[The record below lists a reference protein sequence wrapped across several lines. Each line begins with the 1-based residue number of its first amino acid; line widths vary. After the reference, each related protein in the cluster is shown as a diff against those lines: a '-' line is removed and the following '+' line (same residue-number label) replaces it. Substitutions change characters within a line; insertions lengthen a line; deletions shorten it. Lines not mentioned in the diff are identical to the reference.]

1 MRTYYI
7 NTGNENGGPFSIDE
21 LKLQNISTA
30 TLVWYNGMDEWKYAS
45 EIEELKPFFTV
56 YPPLIQQ
63 IESPK
68 QIDEIIPKTIFG
80 LKKSHF
86 ILAVLFV
93 LIMIFVLILN
103 IIQNNKRSILDER
116 NKQTELGNEKVKLE
130 QKVAT
135 EQRIQEEI
143 QKKIVSENTNNFK
156 KDSINGRLSEIK
168 ELLIVNKNKLRNAKN
183 DLDATQK
190 FQLLR
195 SEDTKEEQIN
205 SFQNDIQLLKK
216 QIDIL
221 ESESNR
227 LYLIL
232 ETIH

>member
-1 MRTYYI
+1 
-7 NTGNENGGPFSIDE
+7 
-21 LKLQNISTA
+21 
-30 TLVWYNGMDEWKYAS
+30 
-45 EIEELKPFFTV
+45 
-56 YPPLIQQ
+56 
-63 IESPK
+63 
-68 QIDEIIPKTIFG
+68 
-80 LKKSHF
+80 
-86 ILAVLFV
+86 
-93 LIMIFVLILN
+93 MIFVLVLN

-156 KDSINGRLSEIK
+156 KDSINVRLSEIK

-183 DLDATQK
+183 NLDAKQK

-195 SEDTKEEQIN
+195 SEDTKEEQI
-205 SFQNDIQLLKK
+205 SSLQNDIQLLKK
-216 QIDIL
+216 QIDNL